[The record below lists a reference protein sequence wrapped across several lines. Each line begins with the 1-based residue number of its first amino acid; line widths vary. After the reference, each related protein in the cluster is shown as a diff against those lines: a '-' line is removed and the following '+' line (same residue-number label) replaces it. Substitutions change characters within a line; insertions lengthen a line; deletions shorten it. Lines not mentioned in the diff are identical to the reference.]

1 MGEAYKKYIEKE
13 KLSRDFSREIANVV
27 NRYFDSFL
35 EKAKENVTPIDE
47 SRERAKA
54 QYFKQAMIHEKNK
67 EYEKALEF
75 FLFAVELGH
84 GEACYKAGIY
94 YLNGLGTPINH
105 DKAFTMFELGMRNY
119 YFPANAKLAE
129 CYLYGYGTRIDVNKA
144 IDVLEMGT
152 FLDDEDCINLLA
164 DLYEKGEYIEKD
176 YELADYLRSKII
188 PEGEA

>member
-13 KLSRDFSREIANVV
+13 KISRDFSREIADVV
-27 NRYFDSFL
+27 TRFFSSF
-35 EKAKENVTPIDE
+35 AKDGTIPMDE
-47 SRERAKA
+47 SREKAKA
-54 QYFKQAMIHEKNK
+54 QYFKQALIHEVNK

-84 GEACYKAGIY
+84 GEACYKAGLY
-94 YLNGLGTPINH
+94 YLNGIGTPINM
-105 DKAFTMFELGMRNY
+105 DRAFTMFELGMRNY
-119 YFPANAKLAE
+119 YFPSNAKLAE
-129 CYLYGYGTRIDVNKA
+129 CYLYGYGTRVDVHRA
-144 IDVLEMGT
+144 IEVLEMGT